1 MRIKKIDGYDF
12 LITVSSSGELKIW
25 DFLEGILK
33 EIKSIDSLVVKYNI
47 FI

>member
-1 MRIKKIDGYDF
+1 MRIKVIDGIDF

-33 EIKSIDSLVVKYNI
+33 
-47 FI
+47 